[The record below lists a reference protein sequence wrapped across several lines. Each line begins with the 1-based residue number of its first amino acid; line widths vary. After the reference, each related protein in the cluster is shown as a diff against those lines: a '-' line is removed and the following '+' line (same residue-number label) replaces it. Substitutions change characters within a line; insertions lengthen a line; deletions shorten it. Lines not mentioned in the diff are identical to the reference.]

1 MTSLLLLLL
10 VSSVSSASAS
20 LACTSCTVELR
31 KSVATQP
38 FSLCLSLWQ
47 LDKADTAIR
56 KHACQYDECAL
67 HPHLQHQPTATA
79 SVQCYACVDRCDCPD
94 FSCDIHRGRSHFTV
108 LLRSH
113 GLRKHTALRRGL
125 TRSLAGYR
133 ISGAVTVVIPCKG
146 KTQFDDDDINNRIY
160 TIYMHTRTSV

>member
-10 VSSVSSASAS
+10 VSTVSLASAS

-113 GLRKHTALRRGL
+113 GLRKHCSSTGPHTVSRWISHFRCGYCGNPMQGENSIQRR
-125 TRSLAGYR
+125 R
-133 ISGAVTVVIPCKG
+133 
-146 KTQFDDDDINNRIY
+146 
-160 TIYMHTRTSV
+160 H